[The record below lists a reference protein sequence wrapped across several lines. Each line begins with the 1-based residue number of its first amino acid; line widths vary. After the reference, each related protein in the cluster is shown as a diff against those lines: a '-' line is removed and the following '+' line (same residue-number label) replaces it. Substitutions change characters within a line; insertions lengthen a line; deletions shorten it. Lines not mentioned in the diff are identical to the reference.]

1 MKIYKTFFTNIEGTM
16 LENYFARREDAIAH
30 LKKLGNL
37 DATGQLPWVFDDGV
51 YYATLTEIEVQ

>member
-1 MKIYKTFFTNIEGTM
+1 M

-30 LKKLGNL
+30 LKKFGNL

>member
-1 MKIYKTFFTNIEGTM
+1 M